1 MWLFINISPSLRRVA
16 KLENQKRKLLFER
29 KITGKFAAVQ
39 RTDSSFVGLEP
50 LNASHADNSDLTLFV
65 LFWWSSSKHGWLVDR
80 KIPSSNPAATKPL
93 CVK

>member
-50 LNASHADNSDLTLFV
+50 LNTNHADNNTSPDF
-65 LFWWSSSKHGWLVDR
+65 
-80 KIPSSNPAATKPL
+80 I
-93 CVK
+93 CVILMVKQ